1 MRYINLGKGSKAV
14 SGATS
19 VGDNVKVGLVL
30 VLVDTN
36 NKHGSVFAWGRDN
49 NLLGTTLKHQII
61 HSVKRLSSNKYTY
74 MLGSNLY

>member
-1 MRYINLGKGSKAV
+1 MGDEIYYLGKGSKAV

-36 NKHGSVFAWGRDN
+36 DKHGRVLARCRDD
-49 NLLGTTLKHQII
+49 NLLGTTL
-61 HSVKRLSSNKYTY
+61 
-74 MLGSNLY
+74 